1 MDEVHSL
8 SLYIIKV
15 PVGSFRFHESL
26 TAINKDLRLA
36 DLFMHDTTNNK
47 SNNIGITY
55 IQVFFCFVNGNRVNP
70 MTDPYFRLSV
80 SIKET
85 KNNFCLHV

>member
-36 DLFMHDTTNNK
+36 DLFMHDVTNNN
-47 SNNIGITY
+47 SNDIGTNNSKIKKNYNISDTLCVLGKFLFY
-55 IQVFFCFVNGNRVNP
+55 ARH
-70 MTDPYFRLSV
+70 
-80 SIKET
+80 
-85 KNNFCLHV
+85 CL

>member
-1 MDEVHSL
+1 MNETKRTIASYTSGNNYKVWVDEVHSL

-36 DLFMHDTTNNK
+36 DLFMHDVTNNN
-47 SNNIGITY
+47 SNNIGT
-55 IQVFFCFVNGNRVNP
+55 NN
-70 MTDPYFRLSV
+70 SK
-80 SIKET
+80 IK
-85 KNNFCLHV
+85 KL